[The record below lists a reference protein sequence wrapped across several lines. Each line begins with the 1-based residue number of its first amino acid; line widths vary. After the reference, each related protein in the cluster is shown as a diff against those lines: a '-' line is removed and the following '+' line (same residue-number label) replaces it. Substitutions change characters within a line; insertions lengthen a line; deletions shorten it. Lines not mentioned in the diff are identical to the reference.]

1 MTILAPFGPTDSALL
16 HAMVARAVQGSSE
29 AQVEAAPALLVA
41 YLATPRTL
49 EELYPW
55 GARRH
60 FRPRMVRGLVRQLLD
75 AGQIVTDGNPANPA
89 DWSWLWAATAAPPA
103 PGARPDQER
112 LDRLTP
118 KIPELD
124 WHQHHVEP
132 DAAPEAPAAEETDET
147 DKKRG
152 WLPETHNE
160 GVCLE
165 EVAKI
170 FGVSRE
176 RIRQIETKALNK
188 IRTRAP
194 ELFNLLTGGTVKA
207 GRGRICRPQRP
218 APPVVRPA
226 PPPRRPAPKPAAA
239 PLPPAPVPHPEE
251 ITVENDC
258 ETPEEEKTVALWGE
272 RSAQILEALENHP
285 NGLKMGELV
294 NLLGCPTGTARN
306 ALSRA
311 EKKCLVRKNDEGRW
325 VLIPTSKR
333 PPRALVTPR
342 RPLGEVG
349 EAQRQKQAE
358 NQRAVLVALAAGPS
372 RSCDIQKATGLG
384 SSVFFRTAKE
394 LLASGALVK
403 GQYGVY
409 HLPGQTAPAPAPLA
423 LAPVARLPE
432 PRRNASVT
440 PAPAG
445 DRLAAARAAVAALSP
460 EELDALLA
468 SLAPV
473 VEARKALELA
483 LAGLRGA
490 A

>member
-16 HAMVARAVQGSSE
+16 HAMVARAVQGPSE

-132 DAAPEAPAAEETDET
+132 DAAPEAAPVADEA
-147 DKKRG
+147 DEKRG
-152 WLPETHNE
+152 WLPEAYNE
-160 GVCLE
+160 GVTLE
-165 EVAKI
+165 EVGKVL
-170 FGVSRE
+170 GVTKE
-176 RIRQIETKALNK
+176 CVRQIEVAALNK
-188 IRTRAP
+188 IRERAP

-207 GRGRICRPQRP
+207 GRGRVCRPQRP
-218 APPVVRPA
+218 APPPRPAAKSAPAPNPQPEKASMRTIPRPGIRERLVAYLSEPRTLDEIDAHLDYDGTGRHSAARAVLKRAGAIRLADGRWALTGEPVPLRSRKEVGDQNRAAVLASLTDVPQSSAQVARALKMAKSAAYRHLSMLLAEGAAERDPVHGYTLAAPAAPSPPPLRLA
-226 PPPRRPAPKPAAA
+226 PPPVEKP
-239 PLPPAPVPHPEE
+239 
-251 ITVENDC
+251 
-258 ETPEEEKTVALWGE
+258 
-272 RSAQILEALENHP
+272 
-285 NGLKMGELV
+285 
-294 NLLGCPTGTARN
+294 
-306 ALSRA
+306 
-311 EKKCLVRKNDEGRW
+311 
-325 VLIPTSKR
+325 
-333 PPRALVTPR
+333 
-342 RPLGEVG
+342 
-349 EAQRQKQAE
+349 
-358 NQRAVLVALAAGPS
+358 
-372 RSCDIQKATGLG
+372 
-384 SSVFFRTAKE
+384 
-394 LLASGALVK
+394 
-403 GQYGVY
+403 
-409 HLPGQTAPAPAPLA
+409 
-423 LAPVARLPE
+423 APVARLPE

-440 PAPAG
+440 PAPA

>member
-16 HAMVARAVQGSSE
+16 HAMVARAVQGPSE

-75 AGQIVTDGNPANPA
+75 AGQIVTDGDPANPA

-118 KIPELD
+118 KIPALD
-124 WHQHHVEP
+124 WYQHHVDEEP
-132 DAAPEAPAAEETDET
+132 EPEAAPVADEADE
-147 DKKRG
+147 KRG
-152 WLPETHNE
+152 WLPEAYNE
-160 GVCLE
+160 GVTLE
-165 EVAKI
+165 EVGKI

-176 RIRQIETKALNK
+176 RIRQIETKALAK

-207 GRGRICRPQRP
+207 GRGRVCRPQRP
-218 APPVVRPA
+218 TPPVARPA
-226 PPPRRPAPKPAAA
+226 PPP
-239 PLPPAPVPHPEE
+239 
-251 ITVENDC
+251 
-258 ETPEEEKTVALWGE
+258 
-272 RSAQILEALENHP
+272 
-285 NGLKMGELV
+285 
-294 NLLGCPTGTARN
+294 
-306 ALSRA
+306 
-311 EKKCLVRKNDEGRW
+311 
-325 VLIPTSKR
+325 
-333 PPRALVTPR
+333 
-342 RPLGEVG
+342 
-349 EAQRQKQAE
+349 
-358 NQRAVLVALAAGPS
+358 
-372 RSCDIQKATGLG
+372 
-384 SSVFFRTAKE
+384 
-394 LLASGALVK
+394 
-403 GQYGVY
+403 
-409 HLPGQTAPAPAPLA
+409 PAPAPNPQPEKASMRTIPRPGIRERLVAYLSEPRTLDEIDAHLDYDGTGRHSAARAVLKRAGAIRLA
-423 LAPVARLPE
+423 DGRWALTGEPVPLRSRKEVGDQNRAAVLASLTDVPQSSAQVARALKMAKSAAHRHLSMLLAEGAAERDPVHGYTLAAPAAPSPPPLRLAPPPVEQPA
-432 PRRNASVT
+432 PRRIT
-440 PAPAG
+440 PQPAKPA